1 MLVIKYS
8 SHSCFQYFVS
18 YRLILPQQCH
28 KILSNIKDRYIRPAW
43 RNRQK
48 SLVCSEKWSVYDHA
62 ARVTRKKV
70 ARQSA
75 GLLSPF
81 QNRRQFYG
89 KVQDRNFLR
98 PIPLSPPQCLFQP
111 QINMFPPPLPF
122 LRTFLLGKFFSSSKA
137 TKWNYIGIPG
147 PFIVVIQSCLQE
159 AKGALSLLLL
169 RLTAFSPFFYI
180 VPQ

>member
-1 MLVIKYS
+1 M
-8 SHSCFQYFVS
+8 
-18 YRLILPQQCH
+18 
-28 KILSNIKDRYIRPAW
+28 RPVW

-122 LRTFLLGKFFSSSKA
+122 LRKFLLGKSFSSNKA
-137 TKWNYIGIPG
+137 TEMWKLVIWPHWN
-147 PFIVVIQSCLQE
+147 VIHGW
-159 AKGALSLLLL
+159 AKKKIRILADKDKKGTVSLRDAVIYVLAEFV
-169 RLTAFSPFFYI
+169 R
-180 VPQ
+180 